1 MAFTV
6 CDCEHISWKPCHSS
20 QLHFLPG
27 SRRPVPVSCQRR
39 VHFGYS
45 YATYS
50 SGVFPFPLANARML
64 ARLILSPAP
73 RSQQG
78 GRRGPSRRKAD
89 DRPRGAERRKGRLV
103 LFLCLL
109 IVVEIWELVAR
120 ALSIERSSPGLLSG
134 AVWDWVFYFLWCSRL
149 RIGKWELNNRCI
161 KPLFW

>member
-27 SRRPVPVSCQRR
+27 SHRPVPVSCQR

-45 YATYS
+45 YAKYS
-50 SGVFPFPLANARML
+50 AGVSLSICRRRRVSEANPSRAAL
-64 ARLILSPAP
+64 PAEP
-73 RSQQG
+73 RPAA
-78 GRRGPSRRKAD
+78 GRRRAE
-89 DRPRGAERRKGRLV
+89 GAERRKGRWAPV
-103 LFLCLL
+103 LCLL
-109 IVVEIWELVAR
+109 TVVEIWELVAR
-120 ALSIERSSPGLLSG
+120 ASSIEHLSPGLLSG
-134 AVWDWVFYFLWCSRL
+134 AVSDWVFYFLWCSHL

>member
-27 SRRPVPVSCQRR
+27 SHRPVPVSCQR

-45 YATYS
+45 YAKYS
-50 SGVFPFPLANARML
+50 GGVFPSSTFANAGVL
-64 ARLILSPAP
+64 VRLILPTR

-78 GRRGPSRRKAD
+78 RVQRPAHPAD
-89 DRPRGAERRKGRLV
+89 DWPRGAERRKGRLA

-109 IVVEIWELVAR
+109 TVVEIWELVAR
-120 ALSIERSSPGLLSG
+120 ALSIEHLSPGLLSG
-134 AVWDWVFYFLWCSRL
+134 AVSDWVFYFLWCSHL